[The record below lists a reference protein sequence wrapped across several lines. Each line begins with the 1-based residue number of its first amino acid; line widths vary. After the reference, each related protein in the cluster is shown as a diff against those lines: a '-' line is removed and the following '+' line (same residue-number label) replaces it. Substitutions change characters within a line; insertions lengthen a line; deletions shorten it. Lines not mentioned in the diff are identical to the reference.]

1 MQENTLEHPIAK
13 MILDSAQKGKHV
25 IIKIDPKFF
34 STWDFANRNDFESNF
49 AMEIDLTIIKT
60 I

>member
-1 MQENTLEHPIAK
+1 
-13 MILDSAQKGKHV
+13 MILDSTQKEKHV
-25 IIKIDPKFF
+25 VIEIDPK
-34 STWDFANRNDFESNF
+34 WDLLKWNDSESNF